1 MGFATG
7 KKQQKTFL
15 GVLRKEGGYHGR
27 RKRQAINSRKSSEYE
42 DLWKNPVP

>member
-7 KKQQKTFL
+7 EKQQKTFL

-27 RKRQAINSRKSSEYE
+27 RKRQVINSRKSSEYK
-42 DLWKNPVP
+42 DLREVPVP